1 MDLEFTGGAISNQTL
16 IDSPSERYYLY
27 KRIAEQYR
35 IIQFG
40 IVLWHKKSD
49 NSYISRPYNFYVFP
63 YEDYSNNKFNM
74 EIGAILFNRDHGVD
88 FNKWIREGVSYVNN
102 EQLKRLSEHLL
113 NDNINKYNPMNSSM
127 YKRITLYK
135 KTDMD
140 KYNRFVEQF
149 EKFYN
154 ASNEKMMVFEKLQR
168 HIMIYFLNCLP
179 EVIRNQIYITNES
192 KNSIKITKVTK
203 DEKMLKLNM
212 ENNVAIE
219 TIIKAKGI
227 KNIYDKIIEKK
238 KILVGHNC
246 IIDFL
251 YCTTHFMDEL
261 PNKYET
267 FKTRICNYYG
277 GIYDTKYL
285 YLYSNKENANINDT
299 SFHLEDLYKSL
310 HEKYKDKI
318 TISIPEKEQFI
329 NYLDSKEKE
338 KEKFHQADYDAFV
351 TGCAFIYMKEEYGE
365 ENIKKN
371 VFKFNLIGSIYKGMN
386 MMGQEELK
394 GDNVTAYYIKGKN
407 TNSFDIGKVF
417 DEKTIQHI
425 KKSYYLDKQNCGIIL
440 VDNKDDFEKEIE
452 KCTQMIDVMNLDQY
466 KRITK
471 ILK

>member
-1 MDLEFTGGAISNQTL
+1 M
-16 IDSPSERYYLY
+16 
-27 KRIAEQYR
+27 
-35 IIQFG
+35 
-40 IVLWHKKSD
+40 
-49 NSYISRPYNFYVFP
+49 
-63 YEDYSNNKFNM
+63 
-74 EIGAILFNRDHGVD
+74 
-88 FNKWIREGVSYVNN
+88 
-102 EQLKRLSEHLL
+102 
-113 NDNINKYNPMNSSM
+113 
-127 YKRITLYK
+127 
-135 KTDMD
+135 
-140 KYNRFVEQF
+140 
-149 EKFYN
+149 
-154 ASNEKMMVFEKLQR
+154 
-168 HIMIYFLNCLP
+168 
-179 EVIRNQIYITNES
+179 
-192 KNSIKITKVTK
+192 
-203 DEKMLKLNM
+203 
-212 ENNVAIE
+212 
-219 TIIKAKGI
+219 
-227 KNIYDKIIEKK
+227 
-238 KILVGHNC
+238 ILVF
-246 IIDFL
+246 IW
-251 YCTTHFMDEL
+251 
-261 PNKYET
+261 
-267 FKTRICNYYG
+267 KT
-277 GIYDTKYL
+277 
-285 YLYSNKENANINDT
+285 
-299 SFHLEDLYKSL
+299 L

-318 TISIPEKEQFI
+318 TISIPEKEQFT

>member
-1 MDLEFTGGAISNQTL
+1 
-16 IDSPSERYYLY
+16 
-27 KRIAEQYR
+27 
-35 IIQFG
+35 
-40 IVLWHKKSD
+40 
-49 NSYISRPYNFYVFP
+49 
-63 YEDYSNNKFNM
+63 
-74 EIGAILFNRDHGVD
+74 
-88 FNKWIREGVSYVNN
+88 
-102 EQLKRLSEHLL
+102 
-113 NDNINKYNPMNSSM
+113 
-127 YKRITLYK
+127 
-135 KTDMD
+135 
-140 KYNRFVEQF
+140 
-149 EKFYN
+149 
-154 ASNEKMMVFEKLQR
+154 
-168 HIMIYFLNCLP
+168 MIYFLNCLP

-318 TISIPEKEQFI
+318 TISIPEKEQFT